1 MKRVILLLL
10 LSTQLIACAGM
21 KHNQIRAEQAK
32 QEAELNLPAWATAKP
47 ERKPVKDAVNGAA
60 WWIAADKIKEALN
73 K

>member
-1 MKRVILLLL
+1 MKRLILLILL
-10 LSTQLIACAGM
+10 TQLVACAGV

-47 ERKPVKDAVNGAA
+47 ERKPVKDAFNGAA
-60 WWIAADKIKEALN
+60 WWIAADKIKEVLN